1 MNRVEVKSLIE
12 EIIKKQKEE
21 VLREKKLKEILDKM
35 IKDCERCT
43 KLLREI
49 VRSY

>member
-1 MNRVEVKSLIE
+1 MNKVEVKSLIE

-21 VLREKKLKEILDKM
+21 VLREKNLKEILDKM
-35 IKDCERCT
+35 IKDCERCI

-49 VRSY
+49 ARSY